1 MAVGFYTLHISATSF
16 TLKNMHFHIEYVLNV
31 LNWLLITICF
41 LPFESSWGA
50 HPSETD
56 NFIFWF
62 CYEMEA
68 RARGEETKKHLA
80 QYF

>member
-1 MAVGFYTLHISATSF
+1 
-16 TLKNMHFHIEYVLNV
+16 MHFHIEYVLNV

-68 RARGEETKKHLA
+68 RARGEELKMKPSSTWPNIFSAYLTVNGH
-80 QYF
+80 